1 MGILKRMMRVNA
13 EMVQQKLRV
22 WLRQGISPRRL
33 ALTLA
38 LGFTIGC
45 VPVLGAPTVLCAAL
59 AVALGLNLPAMQ
71 AANYMAMP
79 FQVVL
84 IVPFLRLGGRLFAPA
99 HAAPMTQASLL
110 HISPLLL
117 HTAPRQLA
125 EQLGTMAGQ
134 AMLGWLMVAVPA
146 VLLISGTLTLMLR
159 RIPALARVSR
169 G

>member
-1 MGILKRMMRVNA
+1 MGANA
-13 EMVQQKLRV
+13 QKMEQKLTA

-45 VPVLGAPTVLCAAL
+45 VPVLGAPTLVCAAL
-59 AVALGLNLPAMQ
+59 AMALGLNLPAIQ
-71 AANYMAMP
+71 AANYAAMP

-99 HAAPMTQASLL
+99 HAVPMTQAGLL

-117 HTAPRQLA
+117 HTAPRQLV
-125 EQLGTMAGQ
+125 EQLGSMAGQ

-146 VLLISGTLTLMLR
+146 VLLISGTLTPMLR
-159 RIPALARVSR
+159 RIPALVRESR